1 MSGRLCVGCDRSFAT
16 DCAVCHP
23 GPETPS
29 SGARPS
35 IEVHLTRGRYVECR
49 RREEDLAAYLDRCD
63 RARVARKATID
74 AVLDAVLLH
83 LRTFGKGPLP
93 GESAS

>member
-1 MSGRLCVGCDRSFAT
+1 MSGRPCVGCGRSFAT

-23 GPETPS
+23 GTGVPT
-29 SGARPS
+29 SG
-35 IEVHLTRGRYVECR
+35 GCR
-49 RREEDLAAYLDRCD
+49 AVGVPGTVLDR
-63 RARVARKATID
+63 RAIVD

-83 LRTFGKGPLP
+83 LRAFGTGPLP